1 MHSIIASGST
11 ENSVVY
17 HNSIMVDCGI
27 PFNQLRKVINN
38 LQLVLLTHKHSDHL
52 NLSTIKKLAF
62 ERPSLRFGCCEWM
75 VEHLEGIKNVDV
87 YEIGKL
93 YDYSQFQISP
103 VKLYHD
109 VNNCGYRIFK
119 DGIKIFHATDTCTLD
134 GISAKEYD
142 LYALEHNYDEET
154 VWDNIK
160 AIEDSGG
167 FAHQR
172 GAINS
177 HLSEQQAK
185 EFFFRNMKESSKLI
199 RLHEHHE

>member
-1 MHSIIASGST
+1 
-11 ENSVVY
+11 
-17 HNSIMVDCGI
+17 MVDCGI
-27 PFNQLRKVINN
+27 PFNLLTRIINN

-93 YDYSQFQISP
+93 YDYGQFQISP

-119 DGIKIFHATDTCTLD
+119 DGTKIFHATDTCTLD

-154 VWDNIK
+154 VWDSIK

>member
-11 ENSVVY
+11 GNSVVY

-27 PFNQLRKVINN
+27 PFNLLTRIINN

-87 YEIGKL
+87 YEIGKI
-93 YDYSQFQISP
+93 YDYGQFQISP

-109 VNNCGYRIFK
+109 VENCGYRIFK
-119 DGIKIFHATDTCTLD
+119 DGTKIFHATDTCTLD

>member
-93 YDYSQFQISP
+93 YDYGQFQISP

>member
-27 PFNQLRKVINN
+27 PFKQLRKVINN

-93 YDYSQFQISP
+93 YDYGQFQISP